1 MQLCEAQGTFLASFG
16 NPFSTDQSC
25 FEWIFFKKSD
35 FMQNR
40 TDFSHRAQMQV
51 DGCGL
56 AALIPHFLFVC
67 QKLEGVEGF
76 KIL

>member
-1 MQLCEAQGTFLASFG
+1 MQLCTGSENLSGFLRQPVQHGLKLFRMD
-16 NPFSTDQSC
+16 F
-25 FEWIFFKKSD
+25 FEMSD

-51 DGCGL
+51 DGRGL
-56 AALIPHFLFVC
+56 TALIPHFLLVC

>member
-1 MQLCEAQGTFLASFG
+1 
-16 NPFSTDQSC
+16 
-25 FEWIFFKKSD
+25 
-35 FMQNR
+35 MQNR

-56 AALIPHFLFVC
+56 AALIPHFLLVC

>member
-1 MQLCEAQGTFLASFG
+1 M
-16 NPFSTDQSC
+16 
-25 FEWIFFKKSD
+25 SD

-51 DGCGL
+51 DGRWL
-56 AALIPHFLFVC
+56 TALIPHFLLVC